1 MLHSNSMKR
10 IYILLSAFF
19 LFSAA
24 HAQITITVDDLAT
37 EGDVIYFSNASPL
50 GEFDLTADG
59 PDQVWD
65 YSWLDQTGQD
75 SSVWVDPFETNP
87 AYFLLWFGSSVAEET
102 GQTFSSDFF
111 SLEDIYNF
119 YDRNEGELSITGIA
133 GTVTGIP
140 LPASFDDA
148 DVLYELPLNYNDSYS
163 SASGFAFSL
172 PGIGSWSESRN
183 RSCLVDGYGEVTT
196 PYGTFD
202 ALRVNCELLV
212 TDVVEY
218 SGIEFPISYTTREYR
233 WMAPGMKIPVLFIS
247 SQEILGFETV
257 TNIQYIDSLDGAPV
271 GIQLPTA
278 VPEILVTPT
287 LVQQG
292 LCQLQ
297 LGDPVGADV
306 IITDLQGKQVLENIH
321 VAPGQSVSA
330 LPVGGLHAGWYWCM
344 VKQGE
349 HLVSRPFLIAE

>member
-1 MLHSNSMKR
+1 
-10 IYILLSAFF
+10 
-19 LFSAA
+19 
-24 HAQITITVDDLAT
+24 
-37 EGDVIYFSNASPL
+37 
-50 GEFDLTADG
+50 
-59 PDQVWD
+59 
-65 YSWLDQTGQD
+65 
-75 SSVWVDPFETNP
+75 
-87 AYFLLWFGSSVAEET
+87 
-102 GQTFSSDFF
+102 
-111 SLEDIYNF
+111 
-119 YDRNEGELSITGIA
+119 
-133 GTVTGIP
+133 
-140 LPASFDDA
+140 
-148 DVLYELPLNYNDSYS
+148 
-163 SASGFAFSL
+163 
-172 PGIGSWSESRN
+172 
-183 RSCLVDGYGEVTT
+183 
-196 PYGTFD
+196 
-202 ALRVNCELLV
+202 
-212 TDVVEY
+212 